1 MFRVSL
7 DGIIV
12 VYVII
17 ILCSV
22 FFSWFAAEIFRRG
35 KENQRRKHF
44 VICSIC
50 ENVYEDRSE
59 EELTECP
66 VCGAANEREKIV
78 EI

>member
-12 VYVII
+12 VYVVI
-17 ILCSV
+17 ILSSV

-50 ENVYEDRSE
+50 ENLYEDRSHD
-59 EELTECP
+59 ELSECP
-66 VCGAANEREKIV
+66 VCGAVNEREKIV